1 MAVAA
6 LYAPS
11 GTFDFVNYDD
21 DLCVYQ
27 NAHVKAGLTMA
38 SVKWAFTSFSLF
50 YWQPLVWLSHMLVC
64 QFFGL
69 NAGPAHLVNAG
80 LHAINAVFL
89 FLLLLS
95 MTRGLW
101 RSAIVAGIFALN
113 PLRVESVAWVTER
126 KDVLSGLAWLVTLWA
141 YYFYTKKTSGWRY
154 VLLLCAFVIGLMTK
168 PVLMTLPVVCLALDY
183 WPLKRWQPDRKAAWS
198 LIREKL
204 PLLFI
209 SAASILITLYGLGK
223 MQIIVDLPWSTRLAT
238 AAYAYSTYLGR
249 TIWPEHLT
257 LLIPYRLKIPI
268 AEVLLYCLLLLAISC
283 ICVAF
288 RKRYP
293 YLFSGWLWFVIV
305 QSPIVGLVQ
314 SGPQSIQDH
323 FTYLPSI
330 GILIGIVWLVAEITQ
345 PRPAWRFAPATIAVG
360 VMAWFSYQTSQQLQV
375 WRNSISLF
383 TQAAEAA
390 PQSAVVQHNL
400 GFALASEGRYSDA
413 IPRYVL
419 ALKLDPTI
427 FQAHYNLG
435 RALYAGGKLPESID
449 QFRQTLTYPL
459 APAYEADVRNAL
471 GIALTQARDLY
482 EAQNQFGAAHNLEP
496 LSPEINANLGSFL
509 ARTGNLEQAATFYRT
524 AIQQSNGFTEAH
536 LNLGRV
542 LMALG
547 RRDQALE
554 QFQIVLLQSP
564 RPARKQAAGSGTSP
578 ITTESA
584 LAPSKVDGPFVPFSV
599 NRTPTP

>member
-1 MAVAA
+1 MVCISLVLAVGA

-27 NAHVKAGLTMA
+27 NAHVKAGISPA
-38 SVKWAFTSFSLF
+38 SLKWAFTSFSLF

-69 NAGPAHLVNAG
+69 NAGPPHLVNAG
-80 LHAINAVFL
+80 LHAMNAVLL

-95 MTRGLW
+95 MTRGFW
-101 RSAIVAGIFALN
+101 RSAIVAGIFALD
-113 PLRVESVAWVTER
+113 PLRVESVAWVAER
-126 KDVLSGLAWLVTLWA
+126 KDVLSGLAWLATLWA

-154 VLLLCAFVIGLMTK
+154 LLVLCAFAVGLMTK
-168 PVLMTLPVVCLALDY
+168 PVLMTVPVVCLILDY
-183 WPLKRWQPDRKAAWS
+183 WPLKRWQPNRRIAWV

-204 PLLFI
+204 PLIFL
-209 SAASILITLYGLGK
+209 SLASIFITLYGLGQ
-223 MQIIVDLPWSTRLAT
+223 MQIIVDLPWSTRLAN

-257 LLIPYRLKIPI
+257 LLIPYRLKIPVS
-268 AEVLLYCLLLLAISC
+268 EVLLYCLLLSAITY
-283 ICVAF
+283 ICFAF

-293 YLFSGWLWFVIV
+293 YLFSGWLWFAVV

-330 GILIGIVWLVAEITQ
+330 GILIGIVWFVAEATES
-345 PRPAWRFAPATIAVG
+345 RPAWRFAAATIAVA
-360 VMAWFSYQTSQQLQV
+360 VMAWFSYQTSRQLQL
-375 WRNSISLF
+375 WMNSITLF
-383 TQAAEAA
+383 TQAAEVV

-413 IPRYVL
+413 IPRYTL
-419 ALKLDPTI
+419 ALRLDPTI

-435 RALYAGGKLPESID
+435 RAFYAIGKPSESIE
-449 QFRQTLTYPL
+449 QFREALGYQL
-459 APAYEADVRNAL
+459 APAYAADVRNAL
-471 GIALTQARDLY
+471 GIALTQTGDLN
-482 EAQNQFGAAHNLEP
+482 EAQTQFVAAHNLEP

-509 ARTGNLEQAATFYRT
+509 ARTGHLEQAATFYRA

-536 LNLGRV
+536 LNLARV

-547 RRDQALE
+547 KRDQARE
-554 QFQIVLLQSP
+554 EFQIVLLQSP
-564 RPARKQAAGSGTSP
+564 QNIEARARIEQL
-578 ITTESA
+578 ESH
-584 LAPSKVDGPFVPFSV
+584 SQ
-599 NRTPTP
+599 